1 LSKNLFSL
9 FDEWGPQKVVCV
21 SDPKTGMRGVLVIDN
36 TARGMGKGG
45 TRMSNTLSVTEVAR
59 LARTMTWKWAAVD
72 LFYGGAKAGI
82 LGDPNAAGKEALLRS
97 FARALQNEV
106 PREYVLGLDM
116 GLSERDAAIFNDE
129 LGDRGAAVGLPES
142 LGGVPYDELGVTGFG
157 VAEAADAA
165 VTSLGGSIKDKRVAV
180 QGFGAVGVAAARR
193 LHEMGA
199 CVVAI
204 ATALGTVY
212 EPRGLDVPLMVQLQ
226 AEKGDACVNACDSQP
241 LPSAS
246 ILLLDTDV
254 LIAAAR
260 EDVIDE
266 AVARDV
272 RAQFIVEGANM
283 PTTHPART
291 VLMRRGVTVVP
302 DFIAN
307 SGGAVA
313 AAYAMEARYS
323 AFRPQ
328 TEGIF
333 STVRDKTRNNT
344 VAVLETSRSRGIG
357 PHAAALGLAQDRVA
371 AAMEARGWGHP
382 RGHSSEQL

>member
-1 LSKNLFSL
+1 LSKNFFSL

-82 LGDPNAAGKEALLRS
+82 LGDPNAADKEAILRS

-129 LGDRGAAVGLPES
+129 LGDRGAAVGLPEI

-165 VTSLGGSIKDKRVAV
+165 VTSLGASIEDKRVAI
-180 QGFGAVGVAAARR
+180 QGFGAVGVAATRR

-199 CVVAI
+199 CVVAV
-204 ATALGTVY
+204 ATSLGTVY
-212 EPRGLDVPLMVQLQ
+212 EPSGIDVPLMIQLQ
-226 AEKGDACVNACDSQP
+226 AEKGDTCVNACGSQP
-241 LPSAS
+241 LPSES
-246 ILLLDTDV
+246 ILRLDADV
-254 LIAAAR
+254 LVAAAR

-266 AVARDV
+266 SVARDV

-283 PTTHPART
+283 PTTAQAR
-291 VLMRRGVTVVP
+291 VILMRRGITVVP

-328 TEGIF
+328 TESIF
-333 STVRDKTRNNT
+333 STVRDKTRDNT

-357 PHAAALGLAQDRVA
+357 AHAAALTLAQDRVA
-371 AAMEARGWGHP
+371 TAMEVRGWSP
-382 RGHSSEQL
+382 PARS